1 MTEREKRILE
11 ILKII
16 NGRANPTWEDET
28 EKYYLEKE
36 LAKIREKRA

>member
-28 EKYYLEKE
+28 EK
-36 LAKIREKRA
+36 